1 MHVNF
6 SENLLLDI
14 EAETD
19 LNTRLTRLLALI
31 RKHLDMDVAFI

>member
-19 LNTRLTRLLALI
+19 LNIRLTVSAHLSSALS
-31 RKHLDMDVAFI
+31 